1 VTLTD
6 VTLMQRFFAGVRF
19 LGVALAL
26 SGCAR
31 PDAHPATTAGPD
43 VTGTWRVTITTTE
56 GTITGVASLRQTGN
70 DVTGWLGPD
79 ENNPI
84 PITGVLK
91 ANRLTMRTSPQ
102 PGRTV
107 AFDTCELT
115 VNPERLLGTIQGGDT
130 HKGTIELVRNPL

>member
-1 VTLTD
+1 VTFTD
-6 VTLMQRFFAGVRF
+6 VTLMQRLLPAIRF

-26 SGCAR
+26 SGCAK
-31 PDAHPATTAGPD
+31 PDAHPAATAGPD
-43 VTGTWRVTITTTE
+43 VTGSWRVTITAAE
-56 GTITGVASLRQTGN
+56 GTITGVASLRQTG
-70 DVTGWLGPD
+70 DEVTGWLGPD

-84 PITGVLK
+84 PVTGVLK
-91 ANRLTMRTSPQ
+91 GNRLTMKTSPQ

-115 VNPERLLGTIQGGDT
+115 VNAERLLGTIQGGDT